1 MRNIINIFLCSAALL
16 LFSCT
21 IDKIVENE
29 GGSEEVGYLSLE
41 DVSYTTDTDNITISS
56 VTRSQAQADGNY
68 FVEVF
73 EKNSSSLV
81 WSGTYA
87 SLKEAGQPKPIALVP
102 GIYYATARQ
111 TESGTVNGVA
121 TDAPYYAG
129 RSADFIITK
138 KQTTSAKIDCY
149 LANIL
154 TTVELSADLKHV
166 FKSLPSSDSN
176 RLKTNVKV
184 GTESESNSYDFESN
198 STHSSPKVYFKDVAG
213 SASQDGNTMTITL
226 TGKFYTGYAEDVGTS
241 REDENLYKQVS
252 MTKNVTNVRAKQ
264 WRKISIDIDHSTTG
278 NVQFV
283 ITIESYTYDD
293 EMYVDVMTLY
303 SNLNTEEKIE
313 DPEHG
318 GGEDEE
324 DPNAPSAMFEGG
336 SLEFSFSQSDYD
348 EDEETWLK
356 NLIAIIAPKEGST
369 LVSAYALVS
378 SESQEFMQTLAANV
392 QMPDNKVSLYPT
404 NGLSS
409 YLNLS
414 ESENDKKY
422 TAKKSALT
430 KLSNYTGTHTFGI
443 YTEDNL
449 GRKKHTDLTVSF
461 GSSEGGDLSVEWY
474 AGQTEATTK
483 ATSWTIPVDGSAAVE
498 ARIKATKGLSGL
510 SVVITSDVL
519 DKGTLEGLGLAQTM
533 DLFNP
538 KDAEMENILRNLGF
552 LPKAEGKEGTDD
564 DEYRMFDP
572 QTGERKP
579 GKQCPY
585 KDMTELT
592 FSITEFMP
600 LLSMLGVSDSTFEL
614 SITDNS
620 SASTKGSMRII
631 VKEN

>member
-1 MRNIINIFLCSAALL
+1 MRNIINILLCSLATI

-21 IDKIVENE
+21 MDKIVESD
-29 GGSEEVGYLSLE
+29 GGNEEVGYLSLE
-41 DVSYTTDTDNITISS
+41 GVSYTTDTDNITVSS
-56 VTRSQAQADGNY
+56 VTRSQAPADDSY
-68 FVEVF
+68 YVEVY
-73 EKNSSSLV
+73 EKYTETLV

-111 TESGTVNGVA
+111 TESGAINGCA
-121 TDAPYYAG
+121 IDAPYYSG
-129 RSADFIITK
+129 RSADIVITK
-138 KQTTSAKIDCY
+138 KNTTSSRIDCY

-176 RLKTNVKV
+176 RLKTTVKV
-184 GTESESNSYDFESN
+184 GTESEANTYDFESS
-198 STHSSPKVYFKDVAG
+198 STHAAPKVYFKDIAG
-213 SASQDGNTMTITL
+213 AASQDGNTMTITL
-226 TGKFYTGYAEDVGTS
+226 TGKFYTGYAEDIGTS
-241 REDENLYKQVS
+241 REDETLYKQVS
-252 MTKNVTNVRAKQ
+252 MTKNITNVRAKQ

-318 GGEDEE
+318 GDEEEEDE
-324 DPNAPSAMFEGG
+324 NAPSAMFEDG
-336 SLEFSFSQSDYD
+336 SLQFTFSQDDYD
-348 EDEETWLK
+348 EDEEMWLK
-356 NLIAIIAPKEGST
+356 NLVAIIAPKEGST
-369 LVSAYALVS
+369 LVSAYAQVS
-378 SESQEFMQTLAANV
+378 SESQEFMQNLAANV

-404 NGLSS
+404 NGLST
-409 YLNLS
+409 YMNFA
-414 ESENDKKY
+414 EDGNNKKF
-422 TAKKSALT
+422 TAKKSSLT
-430 KLSNYTGTHTFGI
+430 KLSGYTGTHTFSI

-449 GRKKHTDLTVSF
+449 GRKKHTDLKISF
-461 GSSEGGDLSVEWY
+461 GSSAGGDLSVEWY
-474 AGQTEATTK
+474 AGQTEASTK
-483 ATSWTIPVDGSAAVE
+483 TNSWTIPVDGSAAVE
-498 ARIKATKGLSGL
+498 ARINATKGLTGL
-510 SVVITSDVL
+510 SVVITSDKL
-519 DKGTLEGLGLAQTM
+519 SKETLEEIGLSQTM

-552 LPKAEGKEGTDD
+552 LPKAEGKQGTDD

-572 QTGERKP
+572 QTGERRP
-579 GKQCPY
+579 GKECPY

-600 LLSMLGVSDSTFEL
+600 LLSMLGQSDSTFEL
-614 SITDNS
+614 AISDNS
-620 SASTKGSMRII
+620 SATTKGSMRII
-631 VKEN
+631 VK